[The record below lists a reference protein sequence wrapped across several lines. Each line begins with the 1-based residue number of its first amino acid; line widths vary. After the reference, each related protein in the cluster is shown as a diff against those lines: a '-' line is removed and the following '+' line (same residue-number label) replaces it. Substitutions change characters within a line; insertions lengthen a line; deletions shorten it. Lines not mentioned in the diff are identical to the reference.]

1 MNSDRVQFNSSDI
14 TLIRY
19 FFAQT
24 LGNLSGAY
32 FMLKIL
38 GAPLKNESG
47 AALTEEDLAELAMRM
62 AIAAARVEAKYCTD
76 GALNDGIP
84 KTVS

>member
-1 MNSDRVQFNSSDI
+1 MSNDRVQFNSQDI

-19 FFAQT
+19 FFAQA

-32 FMLKIL
+32 FVLKIL
-38 GAPLKNESG
+38 GAPLKNGSG

-62 AIAAARVEAKYCTD
+62 AIAAARVEAKYCED
-76 GALNDGIP
+76 GALKNE
-84 KTVS
+84 